1 MTLHVNPGTSA
12 APPPRWAVRAA
23 HLTALVVLPSGLWR
37 IVLVLGHP
45 AGYTEAGF
53 APFGTLESKVWMLT
67 ISVVCE
73 LVALLTIGLVR
84 PWGEVVPRWMPLLGG
99 RRVRP
104 LAAVVPAA
112 TGAAGLTLIWAN
124 VPWWWTYPHE
134 EMTATGNLVVGIL
147 YQPLFLW
154 GPLTAAVT
162 ISYYRRRA
170 APSTSRGVT
179 VPGLHHEKVLR

>member
-1 MTLHVNPGTSA
+1 MGRVTLRATSGTSTA
-12 APPPRWAVRAA
+12 ARPAASVPPPPRWAVLAA

-37 IVLVLGHP
+37 IALVLGHP

-53 APFGTLESKVWMLT
+53 EPFQTAGAKVWMLT
-67 ISVVCE
+67 LSVVCE
-73 LVALLTIGLVR
+73 PAALLTIGLVR
-84 PWGEVVPRWMPLLGG
+84 PWGEVVPRWIPLLGG

-112 TGAAGLTLIWAN
+112 VGVAVLTLIWAN

-134 EMTATGNLVVGIL
+134 DMTATGNLVVGIL

-162 ISYYRRRA
+162 FSYYRRHR
-170 APSTSRGVT
+170 PVR
-179 VPGLHHEKVLR
+179 PG

>member
-1 MTLHVNPGTSA
+1 MSRMTLRKPPATLRTPTTPQTPVVPP
-12 APPPRWAVRAA
+12 PPPRWAVLAA

-37 IVLVLGHP
+37 IALVLGHP

-53 APFGTLESKVWMLT
+53 EPFTGVDDKVWMLT
-67 ISVVCE
+67 LSVVSE

-84 PWGEVVPRWMPLLGG
+84 PWGEVVPRWIPLIGG

-112 TGAAGLTLIWAN
+112 LGAAGLTLMWAA
-124 VPWWWTYPHE
+124 VPFWWTYPHADL
-134 EMTATGNLVVGIL
+134 TTTGNLVVGIL

-162 ISYYRRRA
+162 VSYYRRHRV
-170 APSTSRGVT
+170 RGR
-179 VPGLHHEKVLR
+179 G